1 MGSFGG
7 KFYACLLV
15 IVTALASLNVSQAQS
30 YPNRPLRLVVGTV
43 AGGGIDTISRT
54 VATPLSEALGQ
65 PIVIENRPGAGMVV
79 ATKLVATASA
89 DGYTLLMGTIAT
101 HGINPVLKRDLGYDP
116 IRDFAPITLVANAA
130 NVLVVP
136 VSLPAR
142 TVGEFVAYAKA
153 NPGKLLFGSPGVG
166 SSIHLSMEL
175 FKQYTKTEMAHVPY
189 KTSLQPALLSG
200 EIQAACA
207 NIPASLPNIRAGR
220 LRALAVTSKSRS
232 SRLPNVPSFTEEG
245 VPLEVLVW
253 YAIFSPAGVPK
264 PVVEKLSAKIHEV
277 LQLPDVVRRLD
288 LQGYDVKLS
297 TPEELAA
304 WVRSET
310 ERWREVVKVSGISV
324 H

>member
-1 MGSFGG
+1 M
-7 KFYACLLV
+7 LV
-15 IVTALASLNVSQAQS
+15 SYRNCAGLVECQS
-30 YPNRPLRLVVGTV
+30 SSILPNRPLRLVVGTV
-43 AGGGIDTISRT
+43 AGGGIDTISGP

-101 HGINPVLKRDLGYDP
+101 HGINPSTLKRNLGYDP

-142 TVGEFVAYAKA
+142 TVGEFVAYARGES
-153 NPGKLLFGSPGVG
+153 GKLLFGSPGVG

-253 YAIFSPAGVPK
+253 YAIFSPGRG
-264 PVVEKLSAKIHEV
+264 AKTC
-277 LQLPDVVRRLD
+277 
-288 LQGYDVKLS
+288 G
-297 TPEELAA
+297 
-304 WVRSET
+304 
-310 ERWREVVKVSGISV
+310 
-324 H
+324 